1 MVFLSYQ
8 YFVPFRCRLVVSV
21 SVSKS
26 DCLMAY
32 HSPIDGY
39 LGSFQFG
46 ANVDEAVINILMKS
60 FLGRCL
66 PPLVDKYLV
75 VELFGS

>member
-1 MVFLSYQ
+1 MFFSLLTSSQCIGLS
-8 YFVPFRCRLVVSV
+8 VVVSI

-26 DCLMAY
+26 DSLAY

-60 FLGRCL
+60 FLGICL